1 MRAYIIRRLLLIIPT
16 LLLVTVIIFFLARMI
31 PGNVIDI
38 MLAEQPIKEYK
49 TDEKGGRFGVGEYTR
64 ADIEHALG
72 LDVPIHVQYGRWL
85 SNIILHGDLGTSL
98 YKKTP
103 VLREIINRLPV
114 SFELGLIA
122 IFTALLIALPVGVYS
137 AIRQDTVGDYLGR
150 SLAIACI
157 ALPSFWLG
165 TLVMVVPAIWWRW
178 SPSMEYVSLVEDPLA
193 NLGMLIIPGII
204 LGMVMSGTCMRMTR
218 TMMLEVLRQDYIR
231 TAWSKGLREKVVVM
245 RHALKNALI
254 PVVTIIGLQLPV
266 LIGGSVILEQIFNL
280 PGIGR
285 LLVDVINNRDYTM
298 LSGINLFIAFLVL
311 LINLG
316 VDVVYAY
323 LDPRIR
329 YR

>member
-1 MRAYIIRRLLLIIPT
+1 
-16 LLLVTVIIFFLARMI
+16 
-31 PGNVIDI
+31 
-38 MLAEQPIKEYK
+38 
-49 TDEKGGRFGVGEYTR
+49 
-64 ADIEHALG
+64 
-72 LDVPIHVQYGRWL
+72 
-85 SNIILHGDLGTSL
+85 
-98 YKKTP
+98 
-103 VLREIINRLPV
+103 
-114 SFELGLIA
+114 
-122 IFTALLIALPVGVYS
+122 
-137 AIRQDTVGDYLGR
+137 
-150 SLAIACI
+150 
-157 ALPSFWLG
+157 
-165 TLVMVVPAIWWRW
+165 
-178 SPSMEYVSLVEDPLA
+178 
-193 NLGMLIIPGII
+193 
-204 LGMVMSGTCMRMTR
+204 MVMSGTCMRMTR